1 MGNDLLSEVIEATGL
16 PVEWV
21 TKELFKMLTDAG
33 IDPAHITLDQL
44 RDVLASNIGE
54 ALLEAKESVAIES

>member
-1 MGNDLLSEVIEATGL
+1 MGNELLGEVIEATGL

-21 TKELFKMLTDAG
+21 TKELAKMLSEAG

-44 RDVLASNIGE
+44 RDVLAQNIGE
-54 ALLEAKESVAIES
+54 ALLIAKEDQSIKI